1 MVHQTMAVVFYEPD
15 AEDDR
20 AALKRL
26 ELIDDDCAK
35 FEINF
40 VKLRDAEAAR
50 EYGIDDMPGLLYFEN
65 REEIQ
70 QTKTIHISLNFFDS
84 LSNLQN
90 YKPPCSTTALL
101 PNWKI
106 ALKCQKL

>member
-1 MVHQTMAVVFYEPD
+1 MTFP
-15 AEDDR
+15 DR
-20 AALKRL
+20 AVLKEL
-26 ELIDDDCAK
+26 EQIDDDCAK

-70 QTKTIHISLNFFDS
+70 QT
-84 LSNLQN
+84 
-90 YKPPCSTTALL
+90 
-101 PNWKI
+101 
-106 ALKCQKL
+106 